1 MLAKTYYKY
10 RNNSECNKI
19 LEKDAKRGFDLLNN
33 KRKHYGPD
41 EIALQSCYF
50 CYSCDFCDICDGGFQ
65 LASKILVT
73 FAIFATFAHIS
84 GPFLASFFSSKS

>member
-1 MLAKTYYKY
+1 MG
-10 RNNSECNKI
+10 SEMCI
-19 LEKDAKRGFDLLNN
+19 RDS
-33 KRKHYGPD
+33 YGPD

-73 FAIFATFAHIS
+73 FAFFATFEDIS
-84 GPFLASFFSSKS
+84 RPFLASFFSKS